1 MNSSYPYSPEDEAR
15 GYSGSSGFKLLLPFP
30 YSGQQYSYSDPDIPD
45 LTSHYTRLQQAQG
58 RQALLQCGTRDR
70 VVCCVYQLYLCP
82 AGRAEAVWEDPV
94 ELVLPPGLA
103 VQDITFLSV
112 WCRKLGINFGAVEF
126 PLKNILYN

>member
-1 MNSSYPYSPEDEAR
+1 MAPVNSSYPYSPDDEAR

-30 YSGQQYSYSDPDIPD
+30 YSGQQYGYSDPDIPD
-45 LTSHYTRLQQAQG
+45 LTSHYTRLQQTQG
-58 RQALLQCGTRDR
+58 RHM
-70 VVCCVYQLYLCP
+70 VVCCVYQLCP
-82 AGRAEAVWEDPV
+82 CPPGRAEAVWEDPV

-126 PLKNILYN
+126 PLNKALYN